1 VDGVGQSLFAL
12 QTGINA
18 LLAILT
24 RFGAGGA
31 TKSITVMNDALGD
44 AACASA
50 MFAGNPGAILA
61 SCLSPNDM
69 LQDFGSAGLLLAPL
83 AAAGGLADF
92 FASEFQG
99 LHDIWTSED
108 QYTILLRRQSAVPV
122 LGQPAG
128 TFTHGQ
134 GFGDVRPTTVF
145 NGGDPTG
152 LVTGI
157 TWSSWGS
164 STATG
169 QGTSDYVGPGQYVAT
184 GTQETVTI
192 VAFDLGTC
200 DGKLMY
206 QAVEWYF
213 PQHGQRFNPSQ
224 YENVCT
230 GSYVGE

>member
-1 VDGVGQSLFAL
+1 MDGVGQSLFAL

-69 LQDFGSAGLLLAPL
+69 LQDFGSAG
-83 AAAGGLADF
+83 
-92 FASEFQG
+92 
-99 LHDIWTSED
+99 HDIWTSED